1 MAYVT
6 PRKNADGEITS
17 YQVKWRL
24 GGSRSAPQQ
33 TERFEADEDGRQA
46 AEVFCEAVNDNGQQ
60 WPPGWVKG
68 EGYIDPSAGV
78 EDSYIFATYA
88 RQCIANKTGV
98 EERYRADCYRELEQY
113 LLPTFGNCD
122 IRSPEHFSRATVA
135 AWVNKMAQTYV
146 WRGSKRKLMSPKTL
160 RNVHGLLSSILNEA
174 VEAEP
179 PLRVRNPCKGIRLPR
194 TDDEGA
200 LDDERTEEMEFMTP
214 DEVGGLVSCFERPED
229 KVLVRLAYGTGLRWG
244 EITALAARH
253 ARNPSAGV
261 FEVRVSRA
269 WKRRPKTHPQPGAYL
284 GTPKSKASR
293 RTVDIS
299 AGLWQELLGHGLPAL
314 GKDALIF
321 HNGHGER
328 LVYSTFYDRWV
339 AAVTE
344 AKARGLIPE
353 WKYPTFH
360 DLRHSHVAA
369 LLSDRHSLEY
379 VKRRL
384 GHESIK
390 TTSDRYGHLL
400 REAHAGALATIDRAL
415 GIQSTTGPAGEA
427 DEVEEHEARTPVTD
441 PGRSLYVAH
450 VGSWLVGFWRAEHAE
465 ELAERWARERG
476 GAVRVERMSADWWIR
491 STGGQVGS
499 DNGLKAVR
507 DELPGRAFVWFL
519 GPALYD
525 VDGQECT
532 PNPSAHQPAGRW
544 VWEFEEEDHT
554 EEPSHS
560 TTGWRPGREAL
571 TEARAWGLDQEAVL
585 AAYAVARADAVR
597 TCGYHPERAAGERQ
611 PVT

>member
-1 MAYVT
+1 MAYVAK
-6 PRKNADGEITS
+6 RKNADGEITS

-24 GGSRSAPQQ
+24 GGARDGDWQ
-33 TERFEADEDGRQA
+33 TERFDDEGSATAFRD
-46 AEVFCEAVNDNGQQ
+46 AVNEHGQQ

-78 EDSYIFATYA
+78 EASYVFAVYA
-88 RQCIANKTGV
+88 RACIERKTGV
-98 EERYRADCYRELEQY
+98 EERYRQDCYRELEQY

-122 IRSPEHFSRATVA
+122 VRSPEHFSRATVS
-135 AWVNKMAQTYV
+135 AWVNRMAQTYV

-160 RNVHGLLSSILNEA
+160 KNVHGLLSSIMNEA
-174 VEAEP
+174 VNEEP
-179 PLRVRNPCKGIRLPR
+179 PLRERNPCKGLRLPR

-200 LDDERTEEMEFMTP
+200 LDDERTEDMEFMTP
-214 DEVGGLVSCFERPED
+214 DEVAGLVACFERPED
-229 KVLVRLAYGTGLRWG
+229 QVLVRVAYGTGMRWG

-253 ARNPSAGV
+253 ARNPAPGV
-261 FEVRVSRA
+261 FELRVSRA
-269 WKRRPKTHPQPGAYL
+269 WKRRPKTHPEPGAYL

-293 RTVDIS
+293 RVVGIS
-299 AGLWQELLGHGLPAL
+299 AGLWQELLGHGLAGL

-321 HNGHGER
+321 HNGQGDR

-339 AAVTE
+339 AAVAE
-344 AKARGLIPE
+344 AKSRGLLAD

-369 LLSDRHSLEY
+369 LLSDRHSMEY

-400 REAHAGALATIDRAL
+400 REAHEGALVTIDRAL
-415 GIQSTTGPAGEA
+415 GIESAGPAQDAA
-427 DEVEEHEARTPVTD
+427 DEEHEARTPVTD

-450 VGSWLVGFWRAEHAE
+450 VGGRTVAFWRPEHAE

-491 STGGQVGS
+491 STGGQIGS

-507 DELPGRAFVWFL
+507 EELPGRAFLWFL

-525 VDGQECT
+525 AAGRECT
-532 PNPSAHQPAGRW
+532 PTPGVHQPVGRW
-544 VWEFEEEDHT
+544 VWEFEEDHT

-560 TTGWRPGREAL
+560 VTAWRPGREAL
-571 TEARAWGLDQEAVL
+571 TEARAWGVEQEAVQ

-597 TCGYHPERAAGERQ
+597 TCGYHPERGAGERQ
-611 PVT
+611 PVP

>member
-33 TERFEADEDGRQA
+33 TERFGADEEGRQA
-46 AEVFCEAVNDNGQQ
+46 AEVFCQAVNDHNQQ

-68 EGYIDPSAGV
+68 EGYIDSSAGL
-78 EDSYIFATYA
+78 EQRFIFRDYA
-88 RQCIANKTGV
+88 RECIARKTGV
-98 EERYRADCYRELEQY
+98 EERYRQDCYRELEQY

-122 IRSPEHFSRATVA
+122 VRSTEHFSRATVA

-160 RNVHGLLSSILNEA
+160 KNVHGLLSSIMNEA
-174 VEAEP
+174 VNEEP
-179 PLRVRNPCKGIRLPR
+179 PLRERNPCKGIRLPR

-200 LDDERTEEMEFMTP
+200 LDDERTEDMEFLTP
-214 DEVGGLVSCFERPED
+214 DEVAGLVSCFERPED
-229 KVLVRLAYGTGLRWG
+229 QVLVRLAYGTGLRWG
-244 EITALAARH
+244 EITALAKRH
-253 ARNPSAGV
+253 ARNPAPGRY
-261 FEVRVSRA
+261 EVQVARA

-293 RTVDIS
+293 RLVEIS
-299 AGLWQELLGHGLPAL
+299 EGLWQELLSHGLAGLAPS
-314 GKDALIF
+314 ALIF

-328 LVYSTFYDRWV
+328 LVHSTFYDRWV
-339 AAVTE
+339 AAVTQ
-344 AKARGLIPE
+344 AKERGLIPD

-369 LLSDRHSLEY
+369 LLSDRHSLTY
-379 VKRRL
+379 VQRRL

-390 TTSDRYGHLL
+390 TTSDKYGHLL
-400 REAHAGALATIDRAL
+400 REAHEGAMATIDRVL
-415 GIQSTTGPAGEA
+415 GIQPAAPAGDAA
-427 DEVEEHEARTPVTD
+427 DEEHEARAPVQD

-450 VGSWLVGFWRAEHAE
+450 VGGHLVGFWQAGHAE
-465 ELAERWARERG
+465 ELAEWWARERG

-507 DELPGRAFVWFL
+507 SEPAARALVWQV
-519 GPALYD
+519 GPAVYD
-525 VDGQECT
+525 VDGQERT
-532 PNPSAHQPAGRW
+532 PNPGVHEPTARW
-544 VWEFEEEDHT
+544 VWEFEEPYT

-560 TTGWRPGREAL
+560 VTQWRPGRDAL

-585 AAYAVARADAVR
+585 AAYAVAQADAVR
-597 TCGYHPERAAGERQ
+597 TCAFHPQRGVGERQ
-611 PVT
+611 PVS